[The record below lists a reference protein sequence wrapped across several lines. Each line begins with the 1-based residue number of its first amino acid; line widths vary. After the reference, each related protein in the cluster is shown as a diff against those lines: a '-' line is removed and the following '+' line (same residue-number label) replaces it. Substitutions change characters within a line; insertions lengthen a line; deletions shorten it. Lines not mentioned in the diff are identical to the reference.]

1 MSILTSASSSSV
13 SRGYDYYKNNK
24 VHNVNQ
30 LNDQEFE
37 GYVDGSL
44 KKPYYVKINIEHP
57 RKSYC
62 DCPHANGNI
71 TCKHMTALYFELFP
85 DEVDDYESWLNS
97 DYEDDEDD
105 YYNYDDY
112 YDEYKDDYDYDD
124 YDYRDNSNFEKPLF
138 FDIVLE
144 KYVNSLNIEQLQEIL
159 LTELK
164 HNEERTF
171 ELYLKKNYEK
181 YLAKND
187 KSFTFLDKLNKK
199 VQDLTDYY
207 SYEYDDFDSE
217 ILSNKEKEKIE
228 ELYKNKELQ
237 PQIDKMLFNEKLSVY
252 SDYKWIAC
260 FYKKN
265 KSSYDIAEYCIVL
278 ENYLD
283 SLKHYSIKN
292 SAPKS
297 NILITIYLLSNYT
310 TSEVAYSLLKNAK
323 YLEYIDYVIE
333 NYNNVL
339 ELYREF
345 MNLINKNYVKNKI
358 YIPDVLYRFVCA
370 TEHENKEINITHSL
384 YSFLCLGHI
393 EYLNILSY
401 DLSSEKVIKL
411 IESKTKDI
419 FLLIKLYQFYDKA
432 DKLWN
437 LLNDSKYKYLLINN
451 IDLLKNKYNEDLY
464 KYFVNEFYKT
474 LKEGRNREV
483 YNKASKYI
491 TAISKLNCGNNLV
504 DNILSELKQSEY
516 QKRSAL
522 FDEIDQALKNKI

>member
-13 SRGYDYYKNNK
+13 SRGYDYYKSNK

-44 KKPYYVKINIEHP
+44 NKPYYVKINIEHP

-85 DEVDDYESWLNS
+85 DEADDYEDWLNS
-97 DYEDDEDD
+97 DYYDDEDEYYD
-105 YYNYDDY
+105 YEDY
-112 YDEYKDDYDYDD
+112 YDEYEDNYG
-124 YDYRDNSNFEKPLF
+124 YRNNPNFEKPLF

-144 KYVNSLNIEQLQEIL
+144 KYVNSLNIEELREIL
-159 LTELK
+159 ITELE
-164 HNEERTF
+164 HDEERTF
-171 ELYLKKNYEK
+171 ELYLKKDYKK

-187 KSFTFLDKLNKK
+187 ESYIFLDKLNKK
-199 VQDLTDYY
+199 VQDLTGYY
-207 SYEYDDFDSE
+207 DYEYNDFDSE
-217 ILSNKEKEKIE
+217 ILSAKEKRKIE

-237 PQIDKMLFNEKLSVY
+237 PQIDKILFNEKLSVY
-252 SDYKWIAC
+252 SDYKWIAN

-265 KSSYDIAEYCIVL
+265 KSNCEIKDYCIVL

-292 SAPKS
+292 TIPKS

-333 NYNNVL
+333 NYNNIL
-339 ELYREF
+339 ELYKEF
-345 MNLINKNYVKNKI
+345 MNLINKNYIRNKI
-358 YIPDVLYRFVCA
+358 YIPDVLYRFACV
-370 TEHENKEINITHSL
+370 TEHENKEINITHYL

-393 EYLNILSY
+393 EYLQILSY
-401 DLSSEKVIKL
+401 ELSSEEVIKL

-437 LLNDSKYKYLLINN
+437 LLNDCKYKYLLINN
-451 IDLLKNKYNEDLY
+451 IDLLKNKYNDDLY
-464 KYFVNEFYKT
+464 NIFVEEFYNI
-474 LKEGRNREV
+474 LKEGKNREV
-483 YNKASKYI
+483 YHKASEYI
-491 TAISKLNCGNNLV
+491 TAISKLNSGNNLV
-504 DNILSELKQSEY
+504 DKIILDLKQSEY
-516 QKRSAL
+516 QKCSAL
-522 FDEIDQALKNKI
+522 FDEIDQALRNKT